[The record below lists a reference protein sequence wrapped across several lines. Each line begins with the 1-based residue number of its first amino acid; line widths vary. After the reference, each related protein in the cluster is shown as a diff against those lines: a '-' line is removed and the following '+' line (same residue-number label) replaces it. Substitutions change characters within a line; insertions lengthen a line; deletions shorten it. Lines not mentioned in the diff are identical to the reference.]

1 MALSR
6 RRFLVAVP
14 LTGLGAACAGSTHA
28 GGRPVATG
36 TVEVAMS
43 TPTGAAKGTILVAMP
58 ETVQTGEVWSG
69 LEDELGQD
77 YRLVAVR
84 VEGSSAASDLAT
96 AMVRHRP
103 NGVVLMN
110 NPTVAAYRAYQEQSG
125 LKQFPPAV
133 VVMTSF
139 FDGRPSV
146 IAGATGISYEA
157 PLITA
162 VTNLRK
168 VVAMPIERIGVVVR
182 PSLRGYVQRQAAL
195 ATREQITVITQ
206 EVGAS
211 PNASEVKWAL
221 RKLKGRIDAL
231 WVLNDD
237 HLLTPRLITDGWLPG
252 LNERPYAPTIVGAA
266 ALVSPRQSFGTF
278 AVLPDHT
285 ALGVQAA
292 DILFN
297 LAENNWILPPDAQ
310 VQLPLSTTTTLDLVQ
325 VRDRFSLRPDALQHV
340 DRILE

>member
-6 RRFLVAVP
+6 RRFLLAVP
-14 LTGLGAACAGSTHA
+14 LTGLGAACSSSTRALHGAAGSAELVTSS
-28 GGRPVATG
+28 P
-36 TVEVAMS
+36 
-43 TPTGAAKGTILVAMP
+43 PGAAKGTILVAMP
-58 ETVQTGEVWSG
+58 ETLQTREVWSG
-69 LEDELGQD
+69 LADELGKD

-84 VEGSSAASDLAT
+84 TEGPGAAADLAA
-96 AMVRHRP
+96 AMARHRP

-110 NPTVAAYRAYQEQSG
+110 NPTVAAYRAYQEQAG
-125 LKQFPPAV
+125 LAQYPPAV

-139 FDGRPSV
+139 FDGGATL
-146 IAGATGISYEA
+146 IASATGISYEV

-168 VVAMPIERIGVVVR
+168 VIAAPIERIGVILR
-182 PSLRGYVQRQAAL
+182 PSQRGYVQRQAAL
-195 ATREQITVITQ
+195 AVREQITVIEQ

-221 RKLKGRIDAL
+221 RRLKDRIDAL

-237 HLLTPRLITDGWLPG
+237 RLLTPRLIADGWLPG
-252 LNERPYAPTIVGAA
+252 LNERPFCPTIVGAA
-266 ALVSPRQSFGTF
+266 ALVSPQQSFGTF

-292 DILFN
+292 SILFD
-297 LAENNWILPPDAQ
+297 LAENNWVLPPNAQ
-310 VQLPLSTTTTLDLVQ
+310 VQLPLSTTTTLDFVQ
-325 VRDRFSLRPDALQHV
+325 VRQRFSLRGDALQNV

>member
-1 MALSR
+1 VALSR
-6 RRFLVAVP
+6 RRFLLAVP
-14 LTGLGAACAGSTHA
+14 LTGLGAACTGSTHA
-28 GGRPVATG
+28 VRGAASPVEIA
-36 TVEVAMS
+36 S
-43 TPTGAAKGTILVAMP
+43 SSPPGAAKGTILVAMP
-58 ETVQTGEVWSG
+58 ETVQTREVWSG
-69 LEDELGQD
+69 LEDELGGD

-84 VEGSSAASDLAT
+84 IEGPQAQSDLA
-96 AMVRHRP
+96 AALARYQP

-110 NPTVAAYRAYQEQSG
+110 NPTVAAYRAYQEQCG

-139 FDGRPSV
+139 FDGHPTLVAS
-146 IAGATGISYEA
+146 ATGISYEV

-168 VVAMPIERIGVVVR
+168 VIVAPMERIGVIHR
-182 PSLRGYVQRQAAL
+182 PPQRGYVQRQAAL
-195 ATREQITVITQ
+195 AAREQITVVAQ

-211 PNASEVKWAL
+211 PNFSEIKWAL
-221 RKLKGRIDAL
+221 RKLKRRIDAL

-237 HLLTPRLITDGWLPG
+237 HLLSPRLIADGWLPG
-252 LNERPYAPTIVGAA
+252 LNEPPSCPTIVGAA

-292 DILFN
+292 GILFE
-297 LAENNWILPPDAQ
+297 LAENNWSLPPDAQ
-310 VQLPLSTTTTLDLVQ
+310 VQLPLSTTTTLDFVQ
-325 VRDRFSLRPDALQHV
+325 ARDHFPLRADALQHV
-340 DRILE
+340 DHVLE